1 LWLFFNQETVSIFV
15 PKRRAAPLPCLG
27 WVRRSGYNAG
37 LAGYTGNR
45 WSPMSVCSTSPAR
58 IRPMRTGD
66 LSAVLALQQR
76 CYQAH
81 LIESADALAS
91 RHRLSPST
99 CWVAE
104 RDAELL
110 GYLFAH
116 PWQGEALPA
125 LDTPLAV
132 LPEAPDTLFIHDL
145 ALHPAA
151 RGQRLA
157 PRLIDAVMQ
166 QARERRL
173 RYTRLVAVQD
183 AADFWSRHG
192 YRTFPLPAAK
202 LASYGPGA
210 VGMQRPL

>member
-1 LWLFFNQETVSIFV
+1 MGAGPAAGLGV
-15 PKRRAAPLPCLG
+15 RAP
-27 WVRRSGYNAG
+27 RGYNGGPAG
-37 LAGYTGNR
+37 LSGMVVLVM
-45 WSPMSVCSTSPAR
+45 PPASHPIAVAQ
-58 IRPMRTGD
+58 IRPMRASD
-66 LSAVLALQQR
+66 LTAVLALQQH
-76 CYQAH
+76 CYQDH

-91 RHRLSPST
+91 RRRLSPAT

-104 RDAELL
+104 RDSELL

-116 PWQGEALPA
+116 PWRGEALPV
-125 LDTPLAV
+125 LDAPLAT

-157 PRLIDAVMQ
+157 PRLIDAVMNE
-166 QARERRL
+166 ARERRL

-183 AADFWSRHG
+183 AAGFWSRHG
-192 YRTFPLPAAK
+192 YRAYPLPVTK

-210 VGMQRPL
+210 VGMQRAL